1 MSERGFVR
9 FKLLSKFATYFT
21 PLTIRRARF
30 VRKIE
35 CESRSELVPT
45 FNIRESL
52 ETNVIKRQK

>member
-9 FKLLSKFATYFT
+9 FKFLSKFATYFT
-21 PLTIRRARF
+21 PLTIRARF